1 MDDLASL
8 EWLGFPILDLSR
20 FLRALRALCSKTGG
34 TLVIC
39 YHILNPSEPDILL
52 QLLLQLCSY
61 HVEVRPL
68 ASGRSGAVSGEIS
81 LHAGPS
87 ESDPTIPLTPRKSAL
102 QYRLTDGGAI
112 FFNKGTSE
120 GVL

>member
-1 MDDLASL
+1 MLNT
-8 EWLGFPILDLSR
+8 
-20 FLRALRALCSKTGG
+20 LCTKSGS
-34 TLVIC
+34 TLVIRH
-39 YHILNPSEPDILL
+39 HILNASEPDTVF

-68 ASGRSGAVSGEIS
+68 SSGRSGAVSGEIC
-81 LHAGPS
+81 LHPGPS
-87 ESDPTIPLTPRKSAL
+87 TGDPNLGSIPRTTAL